1 MSIRTSTRGRA
12 QPLSAPLSA
21 RLSARRLL
29 LPVLAS
35 VLLTGCGSS
44 SKDQELEARI
54 TAAEA
59 KADAADKRS
68 QQALSMAASG
78 SSSSQFA
85 PEPEVVVG
93 DSGVDDSGLTDNSGE
108 SGVYDNVIEAPQIP
122 PG

>member
-1 MSIRTSTRGRA
+1 MSIRTSARGRA
-12 QPLSAPLSA
+12 MRFYA
-21 RLSARRLL
+21 RGLL
-29 LPVLAS
+29 CCALVS
-35 VLLTGCGSS
+35 TLLTGCGSS

-54 TAAEA
+54 AAAEA

-78 SSSSQFA
+78 SSAQFA

-93 DSGVDDSGLTDNSGE
+93 DSGIDESGLTDNSGD
-108 SGVYDNVIEAPQIP
+108 SGAFDNVIEAPQIP